1 MTYSSAVNHLCF
13 RDPILAKVIKR
24 IELPERKEKRANHFR
39 SLVSSIIN
47 QQLSGK
53 AADTIEKRFRS
64 LFPDKKFPLPEDV
77 LKMPASR
84 LRRAG
89 LSEMK
94 VKYIKNLAKE
104 IVNGK
109 LDFRKL
115 RCLENEEIIIEIT
128 KLKGVGRWTAEMFLM
143 FSLNRPDV
151 FSAGDFGLKKA
162 IKNLYELEDLPDEKT
177 ANRLAKK
184 WSPYRTLACRYLWA
198 SIDSK

>member
-1 MTYSSAVNHLCF
+1 MPRFSAVNHLCS

-24 IELPERKEKRANHFR
+24 LELPERKEKRVNHFR

-53 AADTIEKRFRS
+53 AADTIEKRFRT
-64 LFPDKKFPLPEDV
+64 LFPGKRFPLPEDV
-77 LKMPASR
+77 LKMPTSR
-84 LRRAG
+84 LWRSG

-109 LDFRKL
+109 LDFKKL
-115 RCLENEEIIIEIT
+115 QNAENEEVIIEIT
-128 KLKGVGRWTAEMFLM
+128 RLKGIGRWTAEMFLM

-151 FSAGDFGLKKA
+151 FSAGDFGLRKA
-162 IKNLYELEDLPDEKT
+162 IKNLYGLKNLPDEKT
-177 ANRLAKK
+177 ASRFAEK
-184 WSPYRTLACRYLWA
+184 WSPYRALACRYLWA
-198 SIDSK
+198 SIDLK

>member
-1 MTYSSAVNHLCF
+1 MPRSSAISHLCSC
-13 RDPILAKVIKR
+13 DPILAKVIKR
-24 IELPERKEKRANHFR
+24 IKLPEHKEKRIDHFR

-53 AADTIEKRFRS
+53 AADTIEKRFRA
-64 LFPDKKFPLPEDV
+64 LFPAKRFPLPEDV
-77 LKMPASR
+77 LRIPTSR
-84 LRRAG
+84 LRRSG

-104 IVNGK
+104 IASKKFNFKK
-109 LDFRKL
+109 LQ
-115 RCLENEEIIIEIT
+115 CLENEEIIIEIT
-128 KLKGVGRWTAEMFLM
+128 KLKGIGRWTAEMFLM

-162 IKNLYELEDLPDEKT
+162 IKNLYGLKDLPDEKI

-184 WSPYRTLACRYLWA
+184 WIPYRTLACRYLWA